1 MNLYE
6 WEWDCGRQGSVGGR
20 FFATPDSLERIF
32 GKEIYFGEILG
43 KHSEVVGRLERDE
56 VKLVTDNQEFIAKAK
71 ELSVNLESGYN
82 PFDYYEGDDID
93 QSEDDE
99 RISLEEYLN
108 DLEHDRD
115 E

>member
-20 FFATPDSLERIF
+20 FLATPERLEHII
-32 GKEIYFGEILG
+32 EETICFGEILG

-56 VKLVTDNQEFIAKAK
+56 VKLVTNNQEFIAKAK
-71 ELSVNLESGYN
+71 ELGISLESGYN
-82 PFDYYEGDDID
+82 PFDYYEGGDIEESDDD
-93 QSEDDE
+93 YDWM
-99 RISLEEYLN
+99 N